1 MAFRNFRGY
10 WGTNLLAIAMIIF
23 LIPQTSAFAG
33 KNQTDSQKMSE
44 VLQNHEAPLYGLIKS
59 KKIKSFSD
67 SDGDGIIDYFDNNS
81 TKSIVKT
88 FKVKAIKPFIDEF
101 NLSLEI
107 PKDRLNFYQRLNL
120 PEIKKDK
127 NFSYLATAN
136 DPVLSK
142 IVENLGDLYLQN
154 YYQGN
159 KYYLLHTIL
168 EIGRNIRYE
177 SDSKISKNGEY
188 WKFPVETLASGSGDC
203 EDIVLLLAGLFKN
216 AGFNVI
222 LVDFK
227 THIGLGLALDPDLL
241 QNIYGD
247 HVPLDSYEL
256 NGIKYYYLE
265 TTSLDSY
272 LFGEVP
278 DKFKGIKPQLYEVK

>member
-1 MAFRNFRGY
+1 MAFSDFKGYRGIS
-10 WGTNLLAIAMIIF
+10 LLVIAAVVF
-23 LIPQTSAFAG
+23 LVPQTSAFAG
-33 KNQTDSQKMSE
+33 KSQADSQEAMG
-44 VLQNHEAPLYGLIKS
+44 VVQNHEAALYGLIKS

-67 SDGDGIIDYFDNNS
+67 SDGDGIIDFFDNGSN
-81 TKSIVKT
+81 KKIVKT
-88 FKVKAIKPFIDEF
+88 FKIKAIKPFIDEF
-101 NLSLEI
+101 SLSLEI
-107 PKDRLNFYQRLNL
+107 PEDRLVFYQKLNL

-142 IVENLGDLYLQN
+142 IIENLGDLYLQN

-177 SDSKISKNGEY
+177 SDAKISKRGEY
-188 WKFPVETLASGSGDC
+188 WKFPVETLVSGSGDC
-203 EDIVLLLAGLFKN
+203 EDIALLLAGLFKN

-241 QNIYGD
+241 QNIYGNQ
-247 HVPLDSYEL
+247 VPLDFYEL
-256 NGIKYYYLE
+256 NGVKYYYLE
-265 TTSLDSY
+265 TTSLNDY
-272 LFGEVP
+272 LLGEVP